1 MKELGAYGD
10 VDLTQLLIN
19 EFILGRQGNLSEY
32 HEAVVSI
39 VKEKIGDYYTFSE
52 WSRQKCKDLF
62 ISMSFRGKSL
72 RWNDLPQGNIRFK
85 IQFTLLFE
93 QISSITSVPICIEKV
108 LRFLR
113 SS

>member
-1 MKELGAYGD
+1 MKELDAYGD

-72 RWNDLPQGNIRFK
+72 EWKDLPQGNIRFK
-85 IQFTLLFE
+85 IQYTFLFE
-93 QISSITSVPICIEKV
+93 QLVTFKIVFYSNVI
-108 LRFLR
+108 L
-113 SS
+113 